1 MRIQLFSKVQRKA
14 ISDECRQDM
23 ANVKGIEKIGKI
35 KAPEKTSQVKINA
48 ENRAAGEKEM
58 DS

>member
-14 ISDECRQDM
+14 ISNECRQDM

-35 KAPEKTSQVKINA
+35 KAPEKNITSKH
-48 ENRAAGEKEM
+48 
-58 DS
+58 

>member
-14 ISDECRQDM
+14 VSDECRQDM

-35 KAPEKTSQVKINA
+35 KAPEKKHH
-48 ENRAAGEKEM
+48 K
-58 DS
+58 